1 MEFKWE
7 HGVLGG
13 IQGQRLWQSN
23 PWLLEC
29 WILGYGMSHLGE
41 EPGLAYKVAR
51 HWIDIIGLT
60 SMPNFRTLALEPVS
74 LKGTGLCF
82 KLELPAVSSGR
93 PGWLFLYPPGLLSVR
108 SDFPLCTRGLC
119 VCAFRSGNWSWLLLV
134 TSECPDLPDLNLNVI
149 LLLNLC

>member
-1 MEFKWE
+1 MRTR
-7 HGVLGG
+7 GVGWHSRTKALTVKPLAVGMLDLG
-13 IQGQRLWQSN
+13 IWHVT
-23 PWLLEC
+23 
-29 WILGYGMSHLGE
+29 SHVGE

-60 SMPNFRTLALEPVS
+60 SKPNFRTLALEPVS

-93 PGWLFLYPPGLLSVR
+93 PGWLFLYPPSLLSVR